1 MKKTTKE
8 RKEKK
13 MKIEGVKTD
22 KEQVKNII
30 KTQRKMIGDLRM
42 KVNELSAS
50 LRRVQS
56 IDTCKNDML
65 FNMFEMQQVFQS
77 QKLGKLKDKMPID
90 SVDDFRYSMLALV
103 TEIGEVLTADKRWKN
118 SRNDYFDWHEKR
130 EELVD
135 CMAFLLNAILFSGIY
150 PADFYNDFV
159 SKWNKNMQRVTDFE
173 EDASWEAEPEEEG

>member
-1 MKKTTKE
+1 MKKPTKE

-13 MKIEGVKTD
+13 MKINGEKISKSEAKLLIESQKYTLDVLHRQVDDLQKKLYRIESTD
-22 KEQVKNII
+22 H
-30 KTQRKMIGDLRM
+30 
-42 KVNELSAS
+42 
-50 LRRVQS
+50 
-56 IDTCKNDML
+56 CKNDLL

-77 QKLGKLKDKMPID
+77 QKLGKLKDRMPID

-118 SRNDYFDWHEKR
+118 SRNDYYSFHEKR

-150 PADFYNDFV
+150 PEDFYNDFV
-159 SKWNKNMQRVTDFE
+159 SKWNKNMQRVPDFE
-173 EDASWEAEPEEEG
+173 EAISEEAEPEEEG

>member
-13 MKIEGVKTD
+13 MKIEGVKMD
-22 KEQVKNII
+22 KEQVENII

-42 KVNELSAS
+42 KVNDLSAS

-56 IDTCKNDML
+56 IDPCKNDML
-65 FNMFEMQQVFQS
+65 FNMFEMQQMFQS
-77 QKLGKLKDKMPID
+77 QKLGKLKDKVPID
-90 SVDDFRYSMLALV
+90 SIEDFRYSMLALV

-118 SRNDYFDWHEKR
+118 SRNDYYSFHEKR

-159 SKWNKNMQRVTDFE
+159 SKWNKNMQRVPDFE
-173 EDASWEAEPEEEG
+173 EAASEEAEPEEED